1 MFKVLLVIHVMV
13 AIALIIIVLVQRTS
27 SDGMG
32 LSGSSSSNNFLS
44 GRMAANFMTR
54 ATALLATAFI
64 LTSLGLGII
73 TARNHTTGSSLLDK
87 IQAAPVA
94 PAPAAPDTPGNVPA
108 TPDANAATGTAPA
121 TTPAAPAA
129 TTEKP
134 AAPATPAVPR
144 PE

>member
-1 MFKVLLVIHVMV
+1 MFKVLLVIHVMIS
-13 AIALIIIVLVQRTS
+13 IALIVIVLVQRTS

-73 TARNHTTGSSLLDK
+73 TTRNHTTGSSLLDK
-87 IQAAPVA
+87 IQSAPVA
-94 PAPAAPDTPGNVPA
+94 PTPAAPATSGNVPA
-108 TPDANAATGTAPA
+108 TPDANVGTPAPA
-121 TTPAAPAA
+121 TTPAAPAT
-129 TTEKP
+129 TTETP

>member
-1 MFKVLLVIHVMV
+1 MFKVLLVIHVM
-13 AIALIIIVLVQRTS
+13 IALALIVIVLVQRTS

-54 ATALLATAFI
+54 ATSLLAIAFI

-73 TARNHTTGSSLLDK
+73 TTRNHNANSSLMEK
-87 IQAAPVA
+87 IQSAPALPGAATPATTTPTQPAATTPEKPA
-94 PAPAAPDTPGNVPA
+94 PAPA
-108 TPDANAATGTAPA
+108 
-121 TTPAAPAA
+121 
-129 TTEKP
+129 
-134 AAPATPAVPR
+134 PAVPR